1 MLKIKRTLFTQRKI
15 IEKEFL
21 KWAEQNNVA
30 NTPNNVIAYLEINKL
45 LDMDRITKFLEK
57 VE

>member
-1 MLKIKRTLFTQRKI
+1 MLKIKKTLFTERKT

-21 KWAEQNNVA
+21 KWAEQNNIA
-30 NTPNNVIAYLEINKL
+30 TTPVNVIAYLEMNKL
-45 LDMDRITKFLEK
+45 LDMNKITKFLEK